1 MKKAIATALIA
12 ITMTT
17 AATPAMAGGTRDSR
31 HDDWADLISVGSFAA
46 ETYVQM
52 ISLLLPAVQAARE
65 AA

>member
-1 MKKAIATALIA
+1 MKKAIASALIA

-17 AATPAMAGGTRDSR
+17 AATPAMAGGPRDSR
-31 HDDWADLISVGSFAA
+31 HDDGIDLISVGSIAA
-46 ETYVQM
+46 EVYVQT